1 MGLYVYIYL
10 VIERSE
16 TSKPLTFNKEILM
29 ITALYLIAFIVTLFL
44 YQADLMSKGQLIL
57 SLIALPLLP
66 VFLWILVTWNVIK
79 FSYHL
84 VFEKW

>member
-1 MGLYVYIYL
+1 MLYL
-10 VIERSE
+10 V
-16 TSKPLTFNKEILM
+16 
-29 ITALYLIAFIVTLFL
+29 AFIITLVL

-57 SLIALPLLP
+57 SLLLLPLLP
-66 VFLWILVTWNVIK
+66 VFLWVLVAWNIIK

>member
-1 MGLYVYIYL
+1 
-10 VIERSE
+10 
-16 TSKPLTFNKEILM
+16 M
-29 ITALYLIAFIVTLFL
+29 ITALYLIAFVITLAL
-44 YQADLMSKGQLIL
+44 YQGGLMTKGQLIL

-66 VFLWILVTWNVIK
+66 VFIWALIAWNVVK